1 MILKIIKQYQN
12 IKMPRIIIGNC
23 TKKCERIK
31 IPGYATLIFLSF
43 SMLKMYFNYLIV
55 CECQAQVSWVSQACK
70 AHAT

>member
-1 MILKIIKQYQN
+1 
-12 IKMPRIIIGNC
+12 MPHIIIENY

-31 IPGYATLIFLSF
+31 IPGYAKLIFLFF
-43 SMLKMYFNYLIV
+43 SMLKMYFNYLTV